1 MLLKASAWQPKPI
14 YLSIALLPA
23 PLACAAR
30 LPWDALSCGLESSNM
45 LILTL
50 PRWCAALH
58 TSGEILGTQEIN
70 GSSSEPVDFHS
81 GWDFYAHE

>member
-14 YLSIALLPA
+14 YLSIALLP
-23 PLACAAR
+23 PPPACPAR
-30 LPWDALSCGLESSNM
+30 LPWDALSCRLESRNM

-50 PRWCAALH
+50 PHRCAALH
-58 TSGEILGTQEIN
+58 TSGEILGTKEIN
-70 GSSSEPVDFHS
+70 ASSSEPIDFHS